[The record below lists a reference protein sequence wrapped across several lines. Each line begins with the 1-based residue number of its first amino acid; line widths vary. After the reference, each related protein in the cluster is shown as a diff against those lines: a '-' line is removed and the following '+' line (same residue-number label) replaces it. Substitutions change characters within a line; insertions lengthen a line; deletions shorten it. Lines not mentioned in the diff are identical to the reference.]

1 MPGACRCRKEGREI
15 LNSSPSREQPRPPD
29 AVASPLDL
37 KSLLARE
44 ADHLVSLS
52 EEHINPSLCR
62 VLGLLGFNKRYTRG
76 KGAYLFDEAGN
87 RYLDCLS
94 GFGTFACGRNHPV
107 IRDAIYQAMDLDLPN
122 IVAMGVASL
131 SGLLARELLQIA
143 PGDLEMVFFA
153 NSGTEG
159 VEAAIKYARYG
170 TGRSRMIHCTRS
182 FHGLSLG
189 SLSVNGNEEFK
200 EGFGPM
206 LGPTTAVPFNDLEAL
221 ERELSQGDVAGFI
234 VEPIQGKGVFVP
246 SDDYLPEAVKLCRKH
261 GALFIADEV
270 QTGLGRTGKMFACEH
285 WGVEPDILLS
295 AKALSGGYIPVAA
308 VMTKRWLHEKVFSKL
323 ERCFVHSSTF
333 TENDLAMA
341 AGLATLKVLREEQL
355 VENAAAMGNLLSA
368 GLEEIGRQY
377 EMFGEVRGKGLM
389 IGCRIPAPS
398 EPFAQDGL
406 EPAAQARSEPL
417 LPGNADS
424 PDDRSSRARPS
435 RWPSPRRDQIAAVA
449 GHQPRRRGVPD
460 SRVRCRDGRLPP
472 LSGPRLGSRQTDR
485 RGATADRCVRGTP
498 KSRRGRSLTSNS
510 RRARSRFRLKRET
523 LPGPRPV
530 WTRAAPPVD
539 PG

>member
-1 MPGACRCRKEGREI
+1 MPGACLCRKEGREI
-15 LNSSPSREQPRPPD
+15 LNSSPSREQSRPPD

-107 IRDAIYQAMDLDLPN
+107 IRDAIQQAMDLDLPN
-122 IVAMGVASL
+122 LVAMGVAPL

-170 TGRSRMIHCTRS
+170 TGRARMIHCTRA

-189 SLSVNGNEEFK
+189 SLSVNGNDEFK

-221 ERELSQGDVAGFI
+221 ERELSKGDVAGFI

-246 SDDYLPEAVKLCRKH
+246 SDDYLPEAVKLCRKY
-261 GALFIADEV
+261 GTLFIADEV

-285 WGVEPDILLS
+285 WDIEPDILLS

-341 AGLATLKVLREEQL
+341 AGLATLKVLREERL
-355 VENAAAMGNLLSA
+355 VENAAAMGNLLST

-389 IGCRIPAPS
+389 LAVEFRPPQSRSLKIGWNLLHKLDPSLFCQAMLIPLMTDHHVL
-398 EPFAQDGL
+398 AQ
-406 EPAAQARSEPL
+406 
-417 LPGNADS
+417 
-424 PDDRSSRARPS
+424 
-435 RWPSPRRDQIAAVA
+435 VA
-449 GHQPRRRGVPD
+449 GHHLDVIKL
-460 SRVRCRDGRLPP
+460 LPS
-472 LSGPRLGSRQTDR
+472 LVINQDDVAYLIRAFDAVM
-485 RGATADRCVRGTP
+485 GACH
-498 KSRRGRSLTSNS
+498 
-510 RRARSRFRLKRET
+510 RF
-523 LPGPRPV
+523 PGPV
-530 WTRAAPPVD
+530 WEVGKRIAGAQLRI
-539 PG
+539 GA